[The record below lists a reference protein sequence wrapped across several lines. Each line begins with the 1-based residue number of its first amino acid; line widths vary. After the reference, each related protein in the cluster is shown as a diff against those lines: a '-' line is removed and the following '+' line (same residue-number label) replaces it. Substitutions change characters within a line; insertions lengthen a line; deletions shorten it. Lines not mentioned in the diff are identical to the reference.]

1 MNYIVVD
8 FEWNQSAYGKCS
20 VPRIPFEIIEIGA
33 VKLDEQGRKTGEFH
47 RLIRPAIYKKL
58 HYVTKNLTGLTESEL
73 RKGIKFPYALVD
85 FLMWCGKD
93 YRFCTW
99 GNLDLL
105 ELQRNIKYYHLE
117 DMLPGPITYYNVQK
131 LFRIFYGDG
140 KNAASLE
147 YAVEFLGI
155 EKQAGFHR
163 AVNDADYTARIFNR
177 MDKKEAARWYT
188 VDYYQNPKSRKEELH
203 LVYDT
208 YAKDVSREF
217 ATREEAMK
225 DREVRTTRCFVCGRP
240 AAKKI
245 RWFSGKNRAYYCLAQ
260 CREHGYIRGKI
271 RLKKTDED
279 KIFAVKTLRLITE
292 EEAGNIR
299 NMKEEMREK
308 RLEKK
313 HREEQHEG

>member
-1 MNYIVVD
+1 
-8 FEWNQSAYGKCS
+8 
-20 VPRIPFEIIEIGA
+20 
-33 VKLDEQGRKTGEFH
+33 
-47 RLIRPAIYKKL
+47 
-58 HYVTKNLTGLTESEL
+58 
-73 RKGIKFPYALVD
+73 
-85 FLMWCGKD
+85 
-93 YRFCTW
+93 
-99 GNLDLL
+99 
-105 ELQRNIKYYHLE
+105 
-117 DMLPGPITYYNVQK
+117 MLPGPITYYNVQK

-308 RLEKK
+308 RLEEL
-313 HREEQHEG
+313 RGVLQSPEDVILCRIIEERVFGKYGRAGEEYEKVVKQIVEKMKDEKTRRSVEMGELLICELEKSCVASL